1 MMVATDISVV
11 LKMAAIHVFNSFRNM
26 ATWKNSCST
35 HVGQVRDVRTAPIVD
50 SSSVSFLGYNW
61 VSRAKH

>member
-11 LKMAAIHVFNSFRNM
+11 LKMAAIHVFNSLHNM
-26 ATWKNSCST
+26 STWKYSCSSR
-35 HVGQVRDVRTAPIVD
+35 VGQVRDIRTAPIVD
-50 SSSVSFLGYNW
+50 TSSVSFLGYNW